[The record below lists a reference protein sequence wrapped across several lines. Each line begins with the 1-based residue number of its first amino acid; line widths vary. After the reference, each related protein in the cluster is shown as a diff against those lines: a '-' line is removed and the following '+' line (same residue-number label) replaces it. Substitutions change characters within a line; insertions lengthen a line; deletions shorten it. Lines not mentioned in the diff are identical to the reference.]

1 VNVKL
6 IDFKTLGPSK
16 GIIYSRDHL
25 RRKVKAGEFPR
36 PIPVSNRR
44 IAWIEAEVDQW
55 LADKARARNQ
65 GEVSH
70 GKKRLVSEAAAPDF
84 LNEIPV
90 EVAAPGVA
98 PLAEATDTQSISPS
112 ARGRRLAPAPR
123 ARDAK
128 QSARRKAE

>member
-16 GIIYSRDHL
+16 GINYSRDHL

-36 PIPVSNRR
+36 PIPVSDRR

-65 GEVSH
+65 DEASH
-70 GKKRLVSEAAAPDF
+70 GKKPLVLEAGAPDSLDKIPVQAAA
-84 LNEIPV
+84 L
-90 EVAAPGVA
+90 GVA
-98 PLAEATDTQSISPS
+98 SRAEATDTESISPS
-112 ARGRRLAPAPR
+112 PRGSRLALAPR
-123 ARDAK
+123 ARDKK
-128 QSARRKAE
+128 QSVPRKAE